1 MRSLTKFAPNTIIYG
16 MLNVSNDNVSL
27 NKLKLRLSYT
37 RIIVLGYLL
46 IILAG
51 GLLLTLPAAS
61 ADGTP
66 TRFLDA
72 VFTSTSATCVTGLV
86 VYDTFT
92 HWSVFGQ
99 LVILALIQVG
109 GLGFMTVITLFSISI
124 GKSLSL
130 HERRLFMQST
140 GNEGVGGAVRLIRR
154 IAFGTLIIE
163 LTGAVLL
170 ATRFIPKFG
179 VGTGIYY
186 AIFHS
191 VSAFC
196 NAGFDLMG
204 RLQPYSSLIDFAGDP
219 VVIVTITLL
228 IVIGGIGFWV
238 WNDIRT
244 YGLHVDR
251 YPLHTKLVLSITAV
265 LIFGGAVIFFFTEG
279 DASFAGMSTGERILA
294 ALFQSVTPRTA
305 GFNSVDQAK
314 LSGAGFLI
322 TIFLMFI
329 GGSPGSTAGGVKTT
343 TFAVLILSALSSS
356 RRSNSVNVFKRRLE
370 DNTLREAASIV
381 TLYILAII
389 SGVFIICAS
398 QPELPLMNVIYEAVS
413 AIATVG
419 LSTGITSALGTV
431 SRIAIIILMYGGRVG
446 ILSLAVSFAEK
457 HENVPVTRPSEK
469 IFIG

>member
-1 MRSLTKFAPNTIIYG
+1 M
-16 MLNVSNDNVSL
+16 
-27 NKLKLRLSYT
+27 
-37 RIIVLGYLL
+37 
-46 IILAG
+46 
-51 GLLLTLPAAS
+51 
-61 ADGTP
+61 
-66 TRFLDA
+66 
-72 VFTSTSATCVTGLV
+72 
-86 VYDTFT
+86 
-92 HWSVFGQ
+92 
-99 LVILALIQVG
+99 
-109 GLGFMTVITLFSISI
+109 
-124 GKSLSL
+124 
-130 HERRLFMQST
+130 
-140 GNEGVGGAVRLIRR
+140 
-154 IAFGTLIIE
+154 
-163 LTGAVLL
+163 
-170 ATRFIPKFG
+170 
-179 VGTGIYY
+179 
-186 AIFHS
+186 
-191 VSAFC
+191 
-196 NAGFDLMG
+196 
-204 RLQPYSSLIDFAGDP
+204 
-219 VVIVTITLL
+219 
-228 IVIGGIGFWV
+228 
-238 WNDIRT
+238 
-244 YGLHVDR
+244 DR